1 MAQGGSP
8 VPWLQ
13 ASSVD
18 VATMTTGD
26 FSVDPDVARAFTLP
40 GRLYTDPGVLE
51 LERLRVFQTTWQYAG
66 RAEQVS
72 QPGSFFTTEIA
83 GEPIVV
89 VRDRDMTLRAFYN
102 VCRHRAALVV
112 EGAGCRSS
120 LQCPYHGWTYG
131 LDGRLI
137 GAPDFDGVEGFN
149 RRTVG
154 LPAVAVEMWE
164 QFVFV
169 RVDGPRPDLA
179 TSLEDIPARAAAFAL
194 SKMSFVERREYLV
207 ACNWKAYVDNY
218 LEGYHIPLIH
228 PSLMR
233 ELDYAKYHTVTRAR
247 YSQQQA
253 PIRASA
259 QGDAGERLYSTVEDQ
274 TEALYLWIF
283 PNLMLNIYPDNL
295 QINLIEPVA
304 ADRTRTVFEWYLRD
318 PSSPEVQGRI
328 QKAIAFADEVQRED
342 MAICERVQRGLQS
355 RSYDR
360 GRYSPRRE
368 NGVHHFHVLLSEAL
382 TSATR

>member
-1 MAQGGSP
+1 MGP
-8 VPWLQ
+8 DPIWRP
-13 ASSVD
+13 ASR
-18 VATMTTGD
+18 T
-26 FSVDPDVARAFTLP
+26 F
-40 GRLYTDPGVLE
+40 
-51 LERLRVFQTTWQYAG
+51 LRVP
-66 RAEQVS
+66 RAS
-72 QPGSFFTTEIA
+72 RS
-83 GEPIVV
+83 
-89 VRDRDMTLRAFYN
+89 RR
-102 VCRHRAALVV
+102 
-112 EGAGCRSS
+112 CRSS
-120 LQCPYHGWTYG
+120 
-131 LDGRLI
+131 
-137 GAPDFDGVEGFN
+137 
-149 RRTVG
+149 
-154 LPAVAVEMWE
+154 
-164 QFVFV
+164 
-169 RVDGPRPDLA
+169 
-179 TSLEDIPARAAAFAL
+179 SAA
-194 SKMSFVERREYLV
+194 STLV

-304 ADRTRTVFEWYLRD
+304 ADRTRTVFEWYFHD